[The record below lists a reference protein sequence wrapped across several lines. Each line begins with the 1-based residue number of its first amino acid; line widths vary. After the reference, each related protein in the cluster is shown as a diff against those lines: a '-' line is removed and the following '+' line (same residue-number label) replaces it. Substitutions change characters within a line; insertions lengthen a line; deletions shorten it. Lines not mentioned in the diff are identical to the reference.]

1 MAELVLNDLVKIY
14 PYTKIGGL
22 FGARRRSVE
31 ALRQEKMN
39 PYITNEGVIAVQQFS
54 LEIEH
59 GEFVVLLGPSN
70 DRGARVS
77 FSRPG
82 VPGREKHQRC
92 ASG

>member
-39 PYITNEGVIAVQQFS
+39 PYTTNEGVIAVQQFS
-54 LEIEH
+54 LEIEQCL
-59 GEFVVLLGPSN
+59 EFGALSALEPAAHMN
-70 DRGARVS
+70 DS
-77 FSRPG
+77 
-82 VPGREKHQRC
+82 EE
-92 ASG
+92 

>member
-39 PYITNEGVIAVQQFS
+39 PYTTNEGVIAVQQFS

-59 GEFVVLLGPSN
+59 GEFVVPFWGLP
-70 DRGARVS
+70 DVVKPQ
-77 FSRPG
+77 FF
-82 VPGREKHQRC
+82 E
-92 ASG
+92 